1 MMEKIPSNNQS
12 KTMVIFFHHFLI
24 DFFTVCLIDILLN
37 FHLILIEFSFDLCGL
52 ACVFQCCIDVF
63 ADRTGRT
70 CMEQK

>member
-1 MMEKIPSNNQS
+1 MMEKYHQKINQ
-12 KTMVIFFHHFLI
+12 KRWYFFHHFLI
-24 DFFTVCLIDILLN
+24 DFFNVCLIDILLN